1 MKTRLYS
8 LMPIALGISLL
19 LFANLGHAA
28 AEIKEVCKDRKDK
41 AGKVVVDQ
49 KTKKPVQ
56 ECKKI
61 KVHKKLEGTKVPE
74 KKYLT
79 SRPGS
84 CIIKHTGPF
93 L

>member
-1 MKTRLYS
+1 MKNKLYS

-41 AGKVVVDQ
+41 TGKVVVDK
-49 KTKKPVQ
+49 KTNKPVQ

-61 KVHKKLEGTKVPE
+61 KVHKKLEGTPVPE
-74 KKYLT
+74 KK
-79 SRPGS
+79 
-84 CIIKHTGPF
+84 
-93 L
+93 

>member
-1 MKTRLYS
+1 MKNKLYS

-19 LFANLGHAA
+19 FLANLSHAA

-41 AGKVVVDQ
+41 AGKVVVDK
-49 KTKKPVQ
+49 KTNNPVQ

-74 KKYLT
+74 KK
-79 SRPGS
+79 
-84 CIIKHTGPF
+84 
-93 L
+93 